1 MRFTR
6 RRFLGMAGV
15 SLLTALSA
23 AWWVRRKDMSTGGNT
38 SFRTWIDTLAPS
50 EPDFPGA
57 LALGV
62 AEKIE
67 AAIARNPQYSILTNT
82 AMQWIEARA
91 RDAGSSSFAKLS
103 ELNRQEIVA
112 AAAASDVGSVPRTF
126 FQASLDDTL
135 FHTYADPRAWVG
147 LNYAGPPQPI
157 GFLDHAIAPKAT

>member
-1 MRFTR
+1 
-6 RRFLGMAGV
+6 
-15 SLLTALSA
+15 
-23 AWWVRRKDMSTGGNT
+23 MSTRGNT
-38 SFRTWIDTLAPS
+38 GFHAWIDTLAPS

-67 AAIARNPQYSILTNT
+67 AAIARNPQYAALINT

-91 RDAGSSSFAKLS
+91 RDARSTSFAKLS
-103 ELNRQEIVA
+103 GLDRQKIVA
-112 AAAASDVGSVPRTF
+112 AAAASNVGSVPRTF

-147 LNYAGPPQPI
+147 LHYAGPPQPI